1 MGREGTAIG
10 MFDSIQCNYPLPLP
24 LEVVNVLP
32 DLFDQEFQTKDFENL
47 LDNYILNEEG
57 ELFHI
62 KKEYKWKTG
71 GESFLE
77 RSLEGSLEGSLEVV
91 KEETVPYN
99 FHGVVNFYCYA
110 TVNED
115 STSDKAQDV
124 SLEYLAKFTNGK
136 LENIELFSYEIID
149 ATVRLLDLKAFLKK
163 QEEKRNL
170 WYNKYFFYTK
180 FWKVVKWKV
189 IIAPINLIKKV
200 CDNLHWLV
208 VKYL

>member
-1 MGREGTAIG
+1 MG
-10 MFDSIQCNYPLPLP
+10 MFDSVQCNYPLPLP

-32 DLFDQEFQTKDFENL
+32 DLFDQEFQTKDFESL

-62 KKEYKWKTG
+62 KKEYKWKTD
-71 GESFLE
+71 ED
-77 RSLEGSLEGSLEVV
+77 SLLRGYLDVV

-99 FHGVVNFYCYA
+99 FHGVVNFYCYT

-200 CDNLHWLV
+200 CDTLHWLV